1 MLIRKLTWYYTRT
14 TIGIILNAKGYEMKD
29 DTYTEMEVKGLTLD
43 PLTSM
48 PVVLLKDLKGRH
60 TIPIWIGILEASA
73 IAAEL
78 EKMTLARPMTH
89 DLLRNTVHA
98 LGADIIMVEV
108 NDLRDNTFYATIY
121 LKKGKKE
128 IAVDARPSD
137 AIAIALRVNCPIFVS
152 DKVIERSKRIDL
164 TAKGKVEKGDWEGI
178 LEKLL
183 PEDFGKYKM

>member
-1 MLIRKLTWYYTRT
+1 
-14 TIGIILNAKGYEMKD
+14 MKD
-29 DTYTEMEVKGLTLD
+29 DTYTEMQVKGLTLD

-48 PVVLLKDLKGRH
+48 PVVLLKDLKGLK

-89 DLLRNTVHA
+89 DLLRNIVHA

-137 AIAIALRVNCPIFVS
+137 AIAIALRANCPIFVS
-152 DKVIERSKRIDL
+152 DKEIERSKRIDL
-164 TAKGKVEKGDWEGI
+164 TANGKIEKGDWEGI
-178 LEKLL
+178 LEKLS